1 MIEWLHQYLSHETFW
16 FVSDNPFYILDGMY
30 ADFLFQSL
38 RMMEELLINDN
49 VVVQKGKIM
58 MSKISDANIYI
69 LFSGKI

>member
-1 MIEWLHQYLSHETFW
+1 MIEWLHKYLSHEIFW
-16 FVSDNPFYILDGMY
+16 CVSDNTFYILDGMY

-58 MSKISDANIYI
+58 MPKILDANISI
-69 LFSGKI
+69 IFCGKI